1 MKHFK
6 NHALTI
12 VHFSADAW
20 EHVCPVI
27 RVVEPAQLV
36 GWPVI
41 HGNEWENGNLHIW
54 PERISDSDIV
64 IVQRDF
70 PRHVDAYKEVI
81 AEARAQDKIIV
92 YEIDDLL
99 TELPEVHPDFN
110 QYKKVRAS
118 ILAAIIEADAVTCST
133 PAIADYVRDF
143 NPNVWVIP
151 NYLNDKLWDLR
162 TITRPTEQPAKK
174 PLTIGYLG
182 THSHKPDLEMVIP
195 TLVRILERFG
205 DDIKLRLWG
214 ISPQSDLIGRKN
226 VEWLSLGMVDYAQ
239 FAAYFSKQEC
249 DIFIAPLL
257 DNQFNRSKSSLK
269 FLEYSALGIAGIYSQ
284 IKPYE
289 SVVDQE
295 VNGFLASTPEEWEAY
310 ITRLIDNPNLRYQIG
325 SEAQAT
331 LKRHWLLSD
340 QVPEW
345 AGTFEK
351 LYTSL
356 KDVQKSKPALQISQ
370 KYYQWQRE
378 DEAEITDLKT
388 EIGDRDQSIQELNKI
403 ISEKDLLIHIYNEQI
418 SAIHNSTGWKLLEA
432 LYKIRLILVPRGSW
446 RERFMHL
453 TLRSL
458 SVLKNLGVRAMLSWW
473 RANLGGRSAVE
484 PASPPQTLTAQVVKE
499 GETCPIPTISV
510 VIEENVL
517 KPVLDQQQVLDWIS
531 QQTLKS
537 IEIVLWERDAG
548 IARVLTSPGKKW
560 QASDVKTLCQ
570 GVDGRYICMA
580 SVDLLRQSNTYLEE
594 NLAALESEA
603 LIFTVNTLGNS
614 QWATR
619 HLHLERLPGHQIE
632 PLFRLVVRKEYLQEE
647 FSIDLSAR
655 VEKMHGKPSV
665 VGKLIPHTTSNAEP
679 EDAFILDTKI
689 GDVEAIQQER
699 HILARAKIDGEW
711 EQTGNILYAPDSVLP
726 RSPEPFGG
734 PTVFV
739 IMPFLA
745 VGGAEQLAL
754 HILSNLKDKMRFVVI
769 ALDELDPALGTLT
782 DAFRKQTP
790 YVYSIPD
797 FLDLSLRTSFLWYL
811 MEQFKP
817 ETLYIANGAALIYD
831 LLPEIKR
838 RYPKLRTVNQV
849 YDYEAGWINRYD
861 LSLVMALDAHI
872 GANQKICEAYI
883 NRGARPEQVHLVEH
897 GIDPGELN
905 PDEYPSE
912 VISEIKNKLG
922 LPVDNRVVT
931 FASRIHPQKR
941 PIDFVEM
948 ARRFSSD
955 PSISFLMMGDGPM
968 ANVVDE
974 QIRKIGLSNFHRHTF
989 YRPISDILAISDVVV
1004 LPSEYEGMPLIVAE
1018 AQIMGKPVVV
1028 TEVGNNREV
1037 LDITQ
1042 GGVVVPQIGDIAA
1055 LMGGV
1060 REMLES
1066 PPDPGQ
1072 VREAFISH
1080 FGIDVIAEK
1089 YQAVLMGAPYD

>member
-1 MKHFK
+1 M
-6 NHALTI
+6 
-12 VHFSADAW
+12 
-20 EHVCPVI
+20 I
-27 RVVEPAQLV
+27 RITGPAQLV

-54 PERISDSDIV
+54 PERISASDAV
-64 IVQRDF
+64 IIQRDF

-81 AEARAQDKIIV
+81 AEARAQDKVIV

-99 TELPEVHPDFN
+99 SELPEVHPDFH

-118 ILAAIIEADAVTCST
+118 ILTAIIEADAVTCST
-133 PAIADYVRDF
+133 PAIAEYVRDF
-143 NPNVWVIP
+143 NPHVWVLP
-151 NYLNDKLWDLR
+151 NYLNDNLWHLR
-162 TITRPTEQPAKK
+162 TITRPTGGPADK

-182 THSHKPDLEMVIP
+182 THSHRPDLEMVIP
-195 TLVRILERFG
+195 TLVRILERYG
-205 DDIKLRLWG
+205 DAIRLRLWG
-214 ISPQSDLIGRKN
+214 ISPQSDLIGRNN

-239 FAAYFSKQEC
+239 FASYFSKQEC

-269 FLEYSALGIAGIYSQ
+269 FLEYSVLGVAGVYSQ

-289 SVVDQE
+289 SVVVQG
-295 VNGFLASTPEEWEAY
+295 VNGFLANTPDEWEVY
-310 ITRLIDNPNLRYQIG
+310 LTRLIENPDLRYQMG
-325 SEAQAT
+325 LEAQAT
-331 LKRHWLLSD
+331 LKRDWLLSD
-340 QVPEW
+340 QAPEW
-345 AGTFEK
+345 ASTFEK
-351 LYTSL
+351 LYTSI
-356 KDVQKSKPALQISQ
+356 KEVQKSKTEGQIAK
-370 KYYQWQRE
+370 KYFQWQRE
-378 DEAEITDLKT
+378 DEAEIANLKAKIADLKT
-388 EIGDRDQSIQELNKI
+388 SLVENGQAIQELNET

-418 SAIHNSTGWKLLEA
+418 GAIHNSTGWKLLEA
-432 LYKIRLILVPRGSW
+432 LYKIRLILAPRGSR
-446 RERFMHL
+446 RERLLHL
-453 TLRSL
+453 TLQSL
-458 SVLKNLGVRAMLSWW
+458 SVLKNLGLRAMLSWW
-473 RANLGGRSAVE
+473 RSILANKGVVE
-484 PASPPQTLTAQVVKE
+484 PVSQPQVPTAQPIKG

-510 VIEENVL
+510 VIEESVL
-517 KPVLDQQQVLDWIS
+517 KPVLDRDEVSEWVN

-537 IEIVLWERDAG
+537 TELVLWERDAG
-548 IARVLTSPGKKW
+548 TAQVLASPENKW
-560 QASDVKTLCQ
+560 QASDAKKLCQ
-570 GVDGRYICMA
+570 GLSGRYICMA
-580 SVDLLRQSNTYLEE
+580 SDDLLQQGDTYLEE

-603 LIFTVNTLGNS
+603 LIFTVNTLGYS
-614 QWATR
+614 HWATR
-619 HLHLERLPGHQIE
+619 HLHLARLPGHQIE
-632 PLFRLVVRKEYLQEE
+632 PLFRLVVRKEYVQDD
-647 FSIDLSAR
+647 FSLDLPSR
-655 VEKMHGKPSV
+655 VGKMQGKPSV
-665 VGKLIPHTTSNAEP
+665 VGKVIPHTTSITEP
-679 EDAFILDTKI
+679 DDAFILDTKI
-689 GDVEAIQQER
+689 GDVDAVQRGR
-699 HILARAKIDGEW
+699 HILARARADGEW
-711 EQTGNILYAPDSVLP
+711 ETAANILYTSDSVLP
-726 RSPEPFGG
+726 VTPEPSGD
-734 PTVFV
+734 PTVFL

-782 DAFRKQTP
+782 DAFRYETP

-811 MEQFKP
+811 IEQYQP
-817 ETLYIANGAALIYD
+817 VTLYIANGAALIYD

-838 RYPKLRTVNQV
+838 RYPRLRTVNQV

-897 GIDPGELN
+897 AIDPSGLN
-905 PDEYPSE
+905 PDEYSPEKVNE
-912 VISEIKNKLG
+912 VKHKLG
-922 LPVDNRVVT
+922 LPAENRVVT

-941 PIDFVEM
+941 PMDFVEM
-948 ARRFSSD
+948 ARRFSGD

-968 ANVVDE
+968 AHTVDE
-974 QIRKIGLSNFHRHTF
+974 QIRKAGLSNFHRHNF

-1037 LDITQ
+1037 LEITQ
-1042 GGVVVPQIGDIAA
+1042 GGVVVPQIGDIVA

-1066 PPDPGQ
+1066 PPDPNQ
-1072 VREAFISH
+1072 VREAFVSH
-1080 FGIDVIAEK
+1080 FGIDIIAEK
-1089 YQAVLMGAPYD
+1089 YHAVLIGTPHD